1 MVKAVYDRTTLLYVS
16 GSRWD
21 DIPHD
26 PVLFVQ
32 LSLRAFPDPITTRLN
47 ARADDI
53 RDATTAE
60 IQAQRDAVVMA
71 INIDDMIAVLED
83 KGVLTR
89 AEVQAKADA
98 RRP

>member
-1 MVKAVYDRTTLLYVS
+1 MKALYDRTTLLFVS
-16 GSRWD
+16 GTRWD

-32 LSLRAFPDPITTRLN
+32 LSLREFPDAITTRLN
-47 ARADDI
+47 SRADGI
-53 RDATTAE
+53 RDATAAE
-60 IQAQRDAVVMA
+60 LQAQRDAVVME
-71 INIDDMIAVLED
+71 INLDDVIAVLED
-83 KGVLTR
+83 KAVLTR